1 MKSLPLCFSV
11 ALSAWLTVQ
20 FASPV
25 ASQDI
30 PADTDV
36 DAVSSHAS
44 THRSPPPA
52 LAVPSIVSEPSRIVL
67 AQSSGSSESG
77 ASSKPDPYAAARKRL
92 VDSRIRTAGVINER
106 VLWAIAETPRHEFVP
121 AAVRDKAYFD
131 MALPIGSAQTIS
143 SPFIVASMT
152 ETLDPQP
159 TDRVLE
165 IGTGSGYQAAVLSPL
180 VADVYSI
187 EIVES
192 LGLTARGV
200 LDRLGYENVHTKIG
214 DGFLGWPDKAPFD
227 KIIVTCSPESV
238 PVPLVEQLREGGS
251 MIIPVGERYQQTL
264 YRMIK
269 RDGKLIREP
278 LRPTLFV
285 PMTGTA
291 ESGRKALPD
300 PANPVIVNGDFEQAS
315 PAAKP
320 AEDVPPVG
328 TDPVGVDAIRDALHP
343 LGAPAPNPADFIE
356 GWYYGR
362 QVTRFVEDGNAMAR
376 FENQTAG
383 LGSHLLQGI
392 AIDGSQVSTIRLS
405 ARVRTDNVVKGPE
418 SDAWPM
424 LAISYYDANRRDL
437 GMITLGPYRGTRD
450 WKKDSRV
457 LRVPPAAKEAI
468 IRIGLFGATGRVDF
482 DDVQIEKMSR

>member
-1 MKSLPLCFSV
+1 MRVTSLSL
-11 ALSAWLTVQ
+11 AITA
-20 FASPV
+20 FASPSLS
-25 ASQDI
+25 AQN
-30 PADTDV
+30 PAQTPE
-36 DAVSSHAS
+36 ANPSHS
-44 THRSPPPA
+44 HPSPLTLPA
-52 LAVPSIVSEPSRIVL
+52 NVSEPSRIIL
-67 AQSSGSSESG
+67 AQSSGSGESG
-77 ASSKPDPYAAARKRL
+77 TNSNSDPYALARRRL
-92 VDSRIRTAGVINER
+92 VDARIRTAGVKNER
-106 VLWAIAETPRHEFVP
+106 VLWSIAETPRHEFVP
-121 AAVRDKAYFD
+121 ANVRDKAYFD
-131 MALPIGSAQTIS
+131 MALPIGAAQTIS

-192 LGLTARGV
+192 LGLTARAA
-200 LDRLGYENVHTKIG
+200 LDRLGYENVHTRIG
-214 DGFLGWPDKAPFD
+214 DGFLGWPEEAPFD

-264 YRMIK
+264 YRMVK
-269 RDGKLIREP
+269 RDGELIRQP

-291 ESGRKALPD
+291 ESGRKTLPD
-300 PANPVIVNGDFEQAS
+300 PANPVIVNGDFEEESESTELTETAPTES
-315 PAAKP
+315 ELPI
-320 AEDVPPVG
+320 G
-328 TDPVGVDAIRDALHP
+328 NDPVGVDAIRDALEP
-343 LGAPAPNPADFIE
+343 LGTPTPNPSEFIE

-362 QVTRFVEDGNAMAR
+362 QVARFVEEGNAMAR
-376 FENQTAG
+376 FENATPG

-392 AIDGSQVSTIRLS
+392 AIDGSKVSTIRLS
-405 ARVRTDNVVKGPE
+405 TRVRTHNVAKGPD
-418 SDAWPM
+418 SDALPM
-424 LAISYYDANRRDL
+424 LAISYYDTNRRDL

-450 WKKDSRV
+450 WKKDSRI

-482 DDVQIEKMSR
+482 DDVKIEKMGR